1 MLNPQM
7 VAARPPATRIRAGR
21 TIRERIQSAA
31 VLILIALLAIV
42 LAISSPTF
50 LDPLNLFN
58 IVNQNAALLV
68 VASAL
73 TLVVISGG
81 FDLSTGAI
89 FALSAITS
97 AAVARV
103 PAFATTLGP
112 DACFIVGPIV
122 GLILGTINGVV
133 ITSLRVHSFLAT
145 LATGLIFRGL
155 AQQIAGG
162 NSLTLFDLM
171 PGIEWPIEP
180 RFGLLTISF
189 LIMVVFCVTIAVV
202 LDRTIFGRH
211 VFAVGGNEEAAV
223 LAGIRPAMVK
233 IGAFALTG
241 LAAGLAG
248 SIGLSRVLAAKATDG
263 SGLEFDA
270 IAAVILGG
278 TSIYGGSGAV
288 WRSCAGVILL
298 ALVNNGFN
306 LLQVDPFYKDIAK
319 GIIILFAVAISA
331 KKRA

>member
-1 MLNPQM
+1 MRRP
-7 VAARPPATRIRAGR
+7 VAGVVAGVAGRLRAG
-21 TIRERIQSAA
+21 A
-31 VLILIALLAIV
+31 VLILIALLAAA
-42 LAISSPTF
+42 LAATSPAF

-58 IVNQNAALLV
+58 IVNQNAGLLV

-73 TLVVISGG
+73 TLVIIGGG
-81 FDLSTGAI
+81 FDLSTGSI
-89 FALSAITS
+89 FALAAVCS
-97 AAVARV
+97 AAAARWPLFV
-103 PAFATTLGP
+103 SLFGTG
-112 DACFIVGPIV
+112 ACFFVGPLV
-122 GLILGTINGVV
+122 GLVLGLANGVI

-155 AQQIAGG
+155 AKQLAGG

-180 RFGLLTISF
+180 RLGLITLAF
-189 LIMVVFCVTIAVV
+189 LAMVAFCLAMTVV

-211 VFAVGGNEEAAV
+211 VFAVGGNEEAAI
-223 LAGIRPAMVK
+223 LAGIRPALVK
-233 IGAFALTG
+233 IGTFALVG

-248 SIGLSRVLAAKATDG
+248 SIGLARVLAAKATDG
-263 SGLEFDA
+263 TGLEFDA

-278 TSIYGGSGAV
+278 TSIYGGAGAV

-298 ALVNNGFN
+298 ALINNGFN

-319 GIIILFAVAISA
+319 GLIILFAVAISA
-331 KKRA
+331 KRRS

>member
-1 MLNPQM
+1 MSDSMKSVPW
-7 VAARPPATRIRAGR
+7 G
-21 TIRERIQSAA
+21 ERIQSVA
-31 VLILIALLAIV
+31 VLILIAALGLV
-42 LAISSPTF
+42 LAVSSSAF

-58 IVNQNAALLV
+58 IVNQNAGLLV

-73 TLVVISGG
+73 TLVIISGG

-89 FALSAITS
+89 FAMAAVTS
-97 AAVARV
+97 AAAARI
-103 PAFATTLGP
+103 PLFAETFGP
-112 DACFIVGPIV
+112 NACFIVGPIV
-122 GLILGTINGVV
+122 GLVLGTINGVV
-133 ITSLRVHSFLAT
+133 ITALRVHSFLAT

-171 PGIEWPIEP
+171 PGIEWPITP
-180 RFGLLTISF
+180 RIGLITIAF
-189 LIMVVFCVTIAVV
+189 MIMVAFCVIVSV
-202 LDRTIFGRH
+202 LLQRTIYGRH
-211 VFAVGGNEEAAV
+211 VFAVGGNEEASI
-223 LAGIRPAMVK
+223 LAGIRPAAVK
-233 IGAFALTG
+233 IRAFALVG

-263 SGLEFDA
+263 TGLEFDA

-278 TSIYGGSGAV
+278 TSIYGGAGAV

-298 ALVNNGFN
+298 ALINNGFN

-319 GIIILFAVAISA
+319 GVIILLAVAISA
-331 KKRA
+331 KKRS

>member
-1 MLNPQM
+1 MNAISP
-7 VAARPPATRIRAGR
+7 AARLTATRSPIRWQDRLRSG
-21 TIRERIQSAA
+21 A
-31 VLILIALLAIV
+31 VVLLILLLGAALSV
-42 LAISSPTF
+42 GSSSF

-58 IVNQNAALLV
+58 ILNQNAALLV
-68 VASAL
+68 VAAAL

-89 FALSAITS
+89 YAL
-97 AAVARV
+97 AAVISAWCAHDA
-103 PAFATTLGP
+103 AFVSVFGAG
-112 DACFIVGPIV
+112 ACYVAGPIV
-122 GLILGTINGVV
+122 GVLLGTLNGVI

-145 LATGLIFRGL
+145 LATGLIFRGV

-171 PGIEWPIEP
+171 PGIEWPVEP
-180 RFGLLTISF
+180 RVGMI
-189 LIMVVFCVTIAVV
+189 TIAFAVMIAFCAAITIV
-202 LDRTIFGRH
+202 LRHTIFGRH
-211 VFAVGGNEEAAV
+211 VCAVGGNEEAAR
-223 LAGIRPAMVK
+223 LAGVRPASVK
-233 IGAFALTG
+233 IASFALVG

-263 SGLEFDA
+263 AGLEFDA

-306 LLQVDPFYKDIAK
+306 LLQLDPFYKDIAK
-319 GIIILFAVAISA
+319 GLIILFAVAISA